1 MGRIIQRSGGWN
13 CETVEIAEE
22 CVLFFT
28 TNRKK
33 AILRKQRKTAVGSDK
48 KGKMPM
54 AEPDREQSGMSQ
66 DTAKEQAEY
75 TPPVQPDFLREKI
88 KQKPVNKKKLI
99 RRTVITVV
107 MAVVFGLVA
116 CFTFLVLEPVISNR
130 LYPEEEAEEVRF
142 PEETVTEEMK
152 PEDMLVEEEKEPVVE
167 VVEAELGDEQI
178 DKIMSQLLSQVK
190 FGLEDYQLLYEEMAE
205 LARTAGRCVVTV
217 TSVVSDVD
225 WFNDIYQN
233 EKSASG
239 IIVANNGKSILILV
253 SAGTLGGADSIIVT
267 FCDQAKVNAE
277 LVQKDTATGLAILS
291 VPLVSIDEETMDV
304 IDIADLGSSN
314 NSSLLGAPVMALGS
328 PMGTSGSVCYGMV
341 TSVGTVIDQVDS
353 AYKTIA
359 TDIYGSRN
367 ATGVLVNMKGM
378 VIGIIDNVNTSND
391 MGNLL
396 TAYGISELKRTIEKM
411 SNDKERAYLG
421 IHGADVP
428 KEASEEL
435 QIPEGTYVKEIEM
448 DSPAMAAGIQSGD
461 VIIRVNETP
470 ITFYNDLLTVLY
482 NARPE
487 DTITFVL
494 MRQGHEIS
502 LEVTLGS
509 R

>member
-1 MGRIIQRSGGWN
+1 MQ
-13 CETVEIAEE
+13 EE
-22 CVLFFT
+22 SV
-28 TNRKK
+28 
-33 AILRKQRKTAVGSDK
+33 
-48 KGKMPM
+48 PM
-54 AEPDREQSGMSQ
+54 AEQEKNQNSIEQ
-66 DTAKEQAEY
+66 DTVKEQAEY

-88 KQKPVNKKKLI
+88 KQKPVNKKKLL
-99 RRTVITVV
+99 RRTVITVA

-130 LYPEEEAEEVRF
+130 LYPEEEAEEVQF

-152 PEDMLVEEEKEPVVE
+152 PEDMLVEEEKEPEVE
-167 VVEAELGDEQI
+167 IVQAELEDEQI
-178 DKIMSQLLSQVK
+178 EELLSRVQ
-190 FGLEDYQLLYEEMAE
+190 FGLEDYQLLYQEMAE
-205 LARTAGRCVVTV
+205 LAQTAGRSMVTV

-225 WFNDIYQN
+225 WFNDIYEN
-233 EKSASG
+233 EASASG
-239 IIVANNGKSILILV
+239 VIVANNGKSILILV

-277 LVQKDTATGLAILS
+277 LVQKDMATGLAILS
-291 VPLVSIDEETMDV
+291 VPLVDIEEETMDV

-314 NSSLLGAPVMALGS
+314 NSSLTGAPVMALGS
-328 PMGTSGSVCYGMV
+328 PMGVSGSVCYGVV
-341 TSVGTVIDQVDS
+341 TSVGMVVDQVDS
-353 AYKTIA
+353 AYKTIS

-367 ATGVLVNMKGM
+367 ATGVLINMKGM

-411 SNDKERAYLG
+411 SNNKERAYLG

-428 KEASEEL
+428 KEAAEEL
-435 QIPEGTYVKEIEM
+435 NIPQGVYIKEIEM

-461 VIIRVNETP
+461 VVIRVNEAIV
-470 ITFYNDLLTVLY
+470 ITYNDLLNILY
-482 NARPE
+482 NAKPE
-487 DTITFVL
+487 DTLSVVL
-494 MRQGHEIS
+494 MRQGREMN
-502 LEVTLGS
+502 VTVELGT